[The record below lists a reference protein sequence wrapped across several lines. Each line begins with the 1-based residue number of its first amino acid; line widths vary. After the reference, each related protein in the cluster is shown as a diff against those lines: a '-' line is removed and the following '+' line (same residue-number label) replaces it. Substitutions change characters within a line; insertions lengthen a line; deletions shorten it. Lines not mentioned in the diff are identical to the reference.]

1 MNHYQ
6 VLGVDRGAEAA
17 VIEAA
22 YRAMMRRY
30 HPDVYP
36 GPKVEA
42 EQKSRALNAAYEILK
57 NPEKRREYDASL
69 GPAPQPWQAAPTALP
84 NSSIAPRRRV
94 FPLAVIASAIAV
106 AVFGFAYLRSQP
118 AAISQVAVAP
128 NAPAAPAAV
137 PPTPTAPV
145 LSEKPATEQSCRGIQ
160 CRTMTPFGWA
170 GIEAGVMTGP
180 AESSSGLRIIDDG
193 HYTDTGDGSCLSY
206 KVVGGPEN
214 LRMLVEQGV
223 VTTVEAYFDPKM
235 PVFQTDRGVKLGDSE
250 KAVRSV
256 YPSLKQLPDIYSAP
270 PDKKL
275 FYYEP
280 GGERGIR
287 FDINDGRVSGIS
299 VGTTSIE
306 YVEGCL

>member
-1 MNHYQ
+1 
-6 VLGVDRGAEAA
+6 
-17 VIEAA
+17 
-22 YRAMMRRY
+22 
-30 HPDVYP
+30 
-36 GPKVEA
+36 
-42 EQKSRALNAAYEILK
+42 
-57 NPEKRREYDASL
+57 
-69 GPAPQPWQAAPTALP
+69 
-84 NSSIAPRRRV
+84 
-94 FPLAVIASAIAV
+94 
-106 AVFGFAYLRSQP
+106 
-118 AAISQVAVAP
+118 
-128 NAPAAPAAV
+128 
-137 PPTPTAPV
+137 
-145 LSEKPATEQSCRGIQ
+145 
-160 CRTMTPFGWA
+160 
-170 GIEAGVMTGP
+170 MTGP

-223 VTTVEAYFDPKM
+223 VTTVEAFFDPKM

-256 YPSLKQLPDIYSAP
+256 YASLKQLPDIYSAP

-280 GGERGIR
+280 GGERGIK

-299 VGTTSIE
+299 VGTASIE

>member
-1 MNHYQ
+1 MNHYEE
-6 VLGVDRGAEAA
+6 LGADRGTEAA

-22 YRAMMRRY
+22 YRVMMRRY

-36 GPKVEA
+36 GPKSEA
-42 EQKSRALNAAYEILK
+42 DQKSRALNAAYEILK
-57 NPEKRREYDASL
+57 DPEKRRAYDASL
-69 GPAPQPWQAAPTALP
+69 GPPPPAWQARPIALP
-84 NSSIAPRRRV
+84 GAPAAPKRRIFAFAV
-94 FPLAVIASAIAV
+94 LAAAIAT
-106 AVFGFAYLRSQP
+106 AIFGFAYFRDRHATS
-118 AAISQVAVAP
+118 SQVAVAAYVP
-128 NAPAAPAAV
+128 PAPAAEPPAAAAPAA
-137 PPTPTAPV
+137 
-145 LSEKPATEQSCRGIQ
+145 LEKPAEEQACRGSR

-180 AESSSGLRIIDDG
+180 AEASSGLRIIDDG
-193 HYTDTGDGSCLSY
+193 HYTDAGDGTCLSY

-214 LRMLVEQGV
+214 LRMLVEHGV
-223 VTTVEAYFDPKM
+223 VTTVEAYLDSEM
-235 PVFQTDRGVKLGDSE
+235 PVFRTDRGVKLGDAE
-250 KAVRSV
+250 ATVRAV

-287 FDINDGRVSGIS
+287 FDINDGRVSGIA